1 MKKFHI
7 VIDFSY
13 LYYRYFFKLKQDVN
27 KKYGIKKLSTIVD
40 DKEVD
45 TTYMY
50 HIGRDIESFREQLY
64 KMAGYENE
72 ITISICFDS
81 KSERKEE
88 DAEYKAKRENRLSDE
103 DFNNMRDLMKFFH
116 DIGYNIYKV
125 EGKEADDLV
134 YSLVELYKNDYDLTV
149 IYTPDKDL
157 MVNICDNVGVMRSN
171 TYKGTYDVVYKKN
184 YERYLSE
191 KMKCR
196 IKYNSIL
203 LYLSM
208 VGDSIDGIKG
218 IKGFGPKAF
227 DKFVS
232 VLEEDGFDFETL
244 TDTEVIKNVLVK
256 YEDSYNGK
264 NVNALEEALRGLEMA
279 KSRLVQVEKPEK
291 RDSKET
297 RNKVYSKYNMKS
309 LLDKE

>member
-7 VIDFSY
+7 VVDFSY
-13 LYYRYFFKLKQDVN
+13 LYYRYFFKLKQDAN
-27 KKYGIKKLSTIVD
+27 KKYGIKKLSTIID
-40 DKEVD
+40 GEEVN

-64 KMAGYENE
+64 KMAGYDNE
-72 ITISICFDS
+72 ITVSICFDS

-88 DAEYKAKRENRLSDE
+88 DAEYKANRENKLSKE
-103 DFNNMRDLMKFFH
+103 DFENLDNLRKFFG
-116 DIGYNIYKV
+116 DIGYNIYKE

-134 YSLVELYKNDYDLTV
+134 YSLVELYKDDYDLTI

-184 YERYLSE
+184 YEKYLSE
-191 KMKCR
+191 KLKCT

-208 VGDSIDGIKG
+208 VGDNIDGIKG

-227 DKFVS
+227 DKFVG
-232 VLEEDGFDFETL
+232 VLEAEDFDFNKLSNTEDVRNTL
-244 TDTEVIKNVLVK
+244 LR
-256 YEDSYNGK
+256 YEDVYRGK
-264 NVNALEEALRGLEMA
+264 NDSALEEALKSLEMA
-279 KSRLVQVEKPEK
+279 KSRLVQIDKPK
-291 RDSKET
+291 KNDSKEK
-297 RNKVYSKYNMKS
+297 RNLVYNKYNMKS

>member
-13 LYYRYFFKLKQDVN
+13 LYYRYFFKLKQDAN

-72 ITISICFDS
+72 ITVSICFDS

-264 NVNALEEALRGLEMA
+264 NINALEEALRGLEMA

>member
-7 VIDFSY
+7 IVDFSY

-27 KKYGIKKLSTIVD
+27 KKYGIKKLTSIVD
-40 DKEVD
+40 GVEVE

-50 HIGRDIESFREQLY
+50 HIGKDIESFIEQLY
-64 KMAGYENE
+64 NMAGYDNE
-72 ITISICFDS
+72 ITVSICFDS
-81 KSERKEE
+81 KSERKDE
-88 DAEYKAKRENRLSDE
+88 DAEYKAKREHRLGEE
-103 DFNNMRDLMKFFH
+103 DFNNMRNLMKFFG
-116 DIGYNIYKV
+116 DIGYNIYKE

-134 YSLVELYKNDYDLTV
+134 YSLVELYKNDYDLTI

-171 TYKGTYDVVYKKN
+171 TSKSGYDVVYKKN

-191 KMKCR
+191 KLKCR

-208 VGDSIDGIKG
+208 VGDTVDGIKG

-227 DKFVS
+227 DKFVNMLENAELDFEKLS
-232 VLEEDGFDFETL
+232 HTEEVKKVIISYEEDY
-244 TDTEVIKNVLVK
+244 K
-256 YEDSYNGK
+256 GK
-264 NVNALEEALRGLEMA
+264 NENALDEALRSLEMA
-279 KSRLVQVEKPEK
+279 KSRLVEVEKPVK
-291 RDSKET
+291 KDTKDS
-297 RNKVYSKYNMKS
+297 RNAVYAKFGMKS
-309 LLDKE
+309 LMDKE